1 MQAFGYAKQKVAGT
15 PAHVPGLPLR
25 ERGGATGKLIPTRK
39 GGMPG
44 RWIFK
49 EKVGKGYIWSKNCFE
64 RRRS

>member
-1 MQAFGYAKQKVAGT
+1 MSLY
-15 PAHVPGLPLR
+15 LLL
-25 ERGGATGKLIPTRK
+25 ERGATGKLIPTRK

-44 RWIFK
+44 RWIVR

>member
-1 MQAFGYAKQKVAGT
+1 MQAVGDAKPK
-15 PAHVPGLPLR
+15 VPGKPQRSLYLLL
-25 ERGGATGKLIPTRK
+25 EKGAKGKSIPTRK

-44 RWIFK
+44 RWIVK

>member
-1 MQAFGYAKQKVAGT
+1 MDL
-15 PAHVPGLPLR
+15 GLL
-25 ERGGATGKLIPTRK
+25 ERGAPGKLIPTRK

-49 EKVGKGYIWSKNCFE
+49 EKVGKGYIWSKNFFE